1 MENNTTV
8 PLEVW
13 IDTIPKVFTTYAPWG
28 STILDFEGEQYLRPF
43 ITEYMTAPVAV
54 YDGQAIAARSM
65 MTEDL
70 STVRLLFAELE
81 TPVILYMVTWR
92 PSWVE
97 YFTVDSTTFD
107 KVAHDKPIVHPGIW
121 VVRFALV
128 GEV

>member
-13 IDTIPKVFTTYAPWG
+13 IDTIPKAFTSYSNAV
-28 STILDFEGEQYLRPF
+28 LDFDGEQYLRHF
-43 ITEYMTAPVAV
+43 ITAYMTAPVAV
-54 YDGQAIAARSM
+54 HDGKAIAARSV
-65 MTEDL
+65 MTDDL
-70 STVRLLFAELE
+70 STIRQLFAEYE
-81 TPVILYMVTWR
+81 VPVILYMVTWR

-97 YFTVDSTTFD
+97 YFTVDPTTFD